1 MKKFF
6 EEHWFFALLVFLLLL
21 LFITFS
27 LTGKCNND
35 TLAELREARGMVLI
49 EEGLVYNEETH
60 VLYQEVP
67 IYGQYSIYSG
77 FYVPFYDENGKV
89 ILFNN

>member
-6 EEHWFFALLVFLLLL
+6 EEHPFFILFTFLFLLLI
-21 LFITFS
+21 ITFS

-67 IYGQYSIYSG
+67 VYSEYSIVSG
-77 FYVPFYDENGKV
+77 FYVPFYNENGKV

>member
-6 EEHWFFALLVFLLLL
+6 GEHPFFVLFTFLFLLLI
-21 LFITFS
+21 ITFS
-27 LTGKCNND
+27 LTGKCSNN

-67 IYGQYSIYSG
+67 VYSEYSILSG